1 MAKTIDY
8 KSFHVAICPYKVDGC
23 KNEYNDLS
31 VGVRYV
37 KGKGFM
43 VDYMPGWY
51 YNGVGGCIFD
61 YSDNPLTA
69 GKRYLVQAAGKNN
82 TKLLLSMYDNLSTD
96 TATKI
101 ISYLFSQHDWNALAV
116 ALKTIALDATWATEA
131 RLNAMVS
138 EGGSVMQRMWRNAKK
153 AYPDYVML
161 FQCGDFYEAY
171 EDDAVVLGK
180 VLGITVTKHKG
191 DYTMAGFPR
200 HALDVYLKKMIVAN
214 YRVAICD
221 RLASPEHMNVQEL
234 VAPSAINNNSNSNN
248 NSTTSNNSTT
258 MAKNVKGADLIG
270 KTLVGKGNSFTY
282 KIESENGDV
291 IACTYTRGGTSMKVN
306 LRTKD
311 IDDMTSKGVAAW
323 QDEPTAEQPKAE
335 TKGFTKVD
343 GYTVKD
349 DKGED
354 VKFGTYAPNIDPD
367 APTDNVKVADFEE
380 VDATDGEDKVVKKS
394 SIVVDMTGKQTTEPI
409 HEQPKA
415 EPVNEQP
422 INEPKAEESKPKT
435 KKSAG
440 KKSGGKYTFTTYK
453 TKKGKEGGEI
463 RGFAEDD
470 DIYSLPAETILTLHA
485 SKTWRKDK
493 KGNKTYCL
501 LFGPRYKDAA
511 EQVCEAL
518 NNGAGFD
525 EVKAIVDGRTA
536 ERAAKR
542 EEWKAKR
549 AEYIANREAKA
560 NEPKTAKT
568 SDKTSDKATEEPIG
582 KQDIAGIGEFLRKV
596 MAGDK
601 SAMALAEKLMNAA

>member
-51 YNGVGGCIFD
+51 YNGIGGCIFD

-82 TKLLLSMYDNLSTD
+82 TKLLLSMYDNLSAG

-116 ALKTIALDATWATEA
+116 ALKTIALDATWATEE

-138 EGGSVMQRMWRNAKK
+138 EGGSVMQRLWRDAKK
-153 AYPDYVML
+153 AYPDYVLL
-161 FQCGDFYEAY
+161 FHCGDFYEAY
-171 EDDAVVLGK
+171 EADAEVLGK

-200 HALDVYLKKMIVAN
+200 HALDVYLKKMIVAG

-221 RLASPEHMNVQEL
+221 RLAEPGHMKVQEL
-234 VAPSAINNNSNSNN
+234 VAPSAINNNN
-248 NSTTSNNSTT
+248 NSTTSNSNSTT
-258 MAKNVKGADLIG
+258 MTQNVKGADLIG
-270 KTLVGKGNSFTY
+270 KTVIMGENIAKYTITAINGEMATTTFERQGLQPMTVPMRVKDLLDMVESGKAH
-282 KIESENGDV
+282 V
-291 IACTYTRGGTSMKVN
+291 
-306 LRTKD
+306 
-311 IDDMTSKGVAAW
+311 
-323 QDEPTAEQPKAE
+323 DEPISTDNTTKADDVEEVNAEDIKAEEPVAPKIIPIRQESKAEEPKTETKTAE
-335 TKGFTKVD
+335 T
-343 GYTVKD
+343 
-349 DKGED
+349 
-354 VKFGTYAPNIDPD
+354 
-367 APTDNVKVADFEE
+367 
-380 VDATDGEDKVVKKS
+380 
-394 SIVVDMTGKQTTEPI
+394 I

-415 EPVNEQP
+415 EQ
-422 INEPKAEESKPKT
+422 PKT
-435 KKSAG
+435 AKKSG
-440 KKSGGKYTFTTYK
+440 KKSSGKYSFTTYK

-463 RGFAEDD
+463 QGFAEDD
-470 DIYSLPAETILTLHA
+470 AIYSLDSDVILTLHA
-485 SKTWRKDK
+485 SKTWRRDK
-493 KGNKTYCL
+493 KGNRIYCL
-501 LFGPRYKDAA
+501 LFGPRYREAA

-518 NNGAGFD
+518 NEGAGFD
-525 EVKAIVDGRTA
+525 DIKAIVDGRTA

-560 NEPKTAKT
+560 AAATATDTATDNATASEAPKAAV
-568 SDKTSDKATEEPIG
+568 SKA
-582 KQDIAGIGEFLRKV
+582 DVAGLGDFLRKV
-596 MAGDK
+596 LEKDPA
-601 SAMALAEKLMNAA
+601 AMALAEKLMAAA